1 MSLKKNLDKPLYEV
15 AVLKIL
21 YLGSAV
27 IILSI
32 TPNLRDPIN
41 AIKFVTLLITAA
53 WLIGYL
59 LFSFP
64 KSNYSAKPIKVW
76 LCLMSFFVIFLSLST
91 VMSDNLHTSI
101 IGVPGRLNGFLQYFS
116 LVVIST
122 AAALVVNFGTAS
134 KFLNFALTIG
144 SILSIYGVMQS
155 LGKDF
160 IQWNNPYNSV
170 ITTAGNPNFS
180 AAIMAIVA
188 TITYGSCLNHQ
199 FNKFVRIFGSV
210 VTLLLVYTIY
220 LTDARQGLLSIF
232 IGFGFT
238 TAVYLYSVRAFIGR
252 LFTLFIGAAGTL
264 AVLGILQIGPMSS
277 LLYKSSVTV
286 RGYYFKAGLE
296 MFQSNPW
303 FGVGLDRYGSYFREY
318 RDLEYPLKY
327 GFAITSNNAHNVPI
341 QFFATAGIFVGV
353 IYLAIIVYIFIISIL
368 AIKKSKA
375 SNRIF
380 ISTLFAAWLV
390 YQAQSYVSIDSPG
403 ASVLGW
409 LLSGALVGLYVK
421 TKVDI
426 VEPGNRIQIDNKLS
440 IPIKQPLFSSLF
452 VMVVIVFGAF
462 ILRGESL
469 VYQARAFYNPDNKQ
483 LAPLLKE
490 HSNKIFSLP
499 LMNDEYKREIA
510 MLLIEMGLIQD
521 GMFEL
526 EEIIAKDPRNEIAQ
540 EYLATN
546 YYLNGDIKRAIQRRD
561 QITNINPWDARNYLI
576 LGQLYRVNGDLD
588 NMLRVKS
595 HIIKYF
601 PNSEQA
607 VEAKIDLV
615 S

>member
-1 MSLKKNLDKPLYEV
+1 MSLKKILDKPPYEV

-238 TAVYLYSVRAFIGR
+238 TAVYLYSVRAYIGR